1 MNNDVFCHILSTL
14 TPPLRWFV
22 ATFSKSHSVSGQ
34 MQCGEANVHCTLARH
49 KLVSR
54 KKAVTLKKNKN
65 TVAWITKHC
74 FYYLY
79 FLFTK
84 FHFSYA
90 QANLCI
96 LLVLNLAASCV
107 DLPLCLLAIEKSRF
121 WLLTKN
127 TVANVPKL
135 AAVKENWLAQKQAAL
150 SVIGKV

>member
-1 MNNDVFCHILSTL
+1 MYTGKAQISI
-14 TPPLRWFV
+14 
-22 ATFSKSHSVSGQ
+22 SQKSSDI
-34 MQCGEANVHCTLARH
+34 E
-49 KLVSR
+49 
-54 KKAVTLKKNKN
+54 KKNKN